1 MAKWV
6 TLPSQKSI
14 ALARRVTLPAEPTF
28 CLSCKRFVTFY
39 PGEIFAIL
47 AYSVNA
53 SPRFVRKCMR
63 SWLTQGSSDWGG
75 GGGLPVYPGEP
86 FAILAYSVNAL
97 PRFVRKCMRSW
108 LAQGSSCR
116 RVTLQ

>member
-1 MAKWV
+1 MVAQGSLDTGV
-6 TLPSQKSI
+6 GGGG
-14 ALARRVTLPAEPTF
+14 
-28 CLSCKRFVTFY
+28 TFY

-75 GGGLPVYPGEP
+75 GGLTLLPGGTFCYFSLQCKR
-86 FAILAYSVNAL
+86 FATFCKEMYEKLA
-97 PRFVRKCMRSW
+97 RS
-108 LAQGSSCR
+108 G
-116 RVTLQ
+116 